1 MGIVG
6 SSIKYLTGMELKGIL
21 VNDDGDMLKNMII
34 IIIITANAY
43 SVLLYTRAVL
53 GTSPTWSHLILI

>member
-6 SSIKYLTGMELKGIL
+6 SLIKYLTGMELKGIL
-21 VNDDGDMLKNMII
+21 VNDDGDMLKNII

-43 SVLLYTRAVL
+43 SVLPYTRPAL
-53 GTSPTWSHLILI
+53 GTLPTWSHLILI